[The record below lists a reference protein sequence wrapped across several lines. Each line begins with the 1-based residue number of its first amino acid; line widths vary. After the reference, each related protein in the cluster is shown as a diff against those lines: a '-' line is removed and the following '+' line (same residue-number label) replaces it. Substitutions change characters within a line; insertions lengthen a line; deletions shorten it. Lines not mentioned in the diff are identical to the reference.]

1 MMCCQPKISVIIP
14 VYNGRSTIGR
24 AAQSVLRQAY
34 SNVELVLV
42 DDGSADGTFAVLEE
56 LAKEHSNVVAVHQEN
71 GGVSKAR
78 NTGIEKASGEYIMFL
93 DADDELAPDVLAK
106 TMELAQTHACD
117 VVAGT
122 CIRIRPDGSS
132 FLSDMP
138 ITEDPCVWQGEEAL
152 CASLRDHPSTY
163 AVWGKL
169 YRREAVGQTR
179 FVEGKRLHED
189 SFFLFELL
197 QKNIKMTV
205 TKLPV
210 VHYYLTES
218 SASRAGFSEKFLD
231 MLYFAQ
237 RKVDIIEEKF
247 PHLVPL
253 GKNVLVK
260 ANMALLK
267 TMWSAKGN
275 TYKELEKQC
284 QKTIRENGA
293 YFIPAI
299 KVDKILFLFIRL
311 RLFWL
316 YKLIYR
322 ILRGK

>member
-1 MMCCQPKISVIIP
+1 MTTCWPKISVIIP
-14 VYNGRSTIGR
+14 VYNGRATIAR
-24 AAQSVLRQAY
+24 AARSVLEQDY
-34 SNVELVLV
+34 PNIELILV
-42 DDGSADGTFAVLEE
+42 DDGSADGTDQILEE
-56 LAKEHSNVVAVHQEN
+56 LAGEYGNVVPIRQKN

-78 NTGIEKASGEYIMFL
+78 NTGLEAATGEYLMFL
-93 DADDELAPDVLAK
+93 DADDELAPQAMKK
-106 TMELAQTHACD
+106 TMELAKAYDCD
-117 VVAGT
+117 IVAGA
-122 CIRIRPDGSS
+122 CLRIRPDGTD

-138 ITEDPCVWQGEEAL
+138 IDTDPLVWQGEEAL

-169 YRREAVGQTR
+169 YRREAIGDTR
-179 FVEGKRLHED
+179 FVLGKRLHED

-197 QKNIKMTV
+197 QKDMKMVV

-210 VHYYLTES
+210 VRYYLTES
-218 SASRAGFSEKFLD
+218 SASRSGFSEKFLD

-237 RKVDIIEEKF
+237 RKVEIIEEKY
-247 PHLVPL
+247 PHLIPL

-267 TMWSAKGN
+267 TMWTAQGN
-275 TYKELEKQC
+275 TYKELENNC
-284 QKTIRENGA
+284 QKTIRENAA

-299 KVDKILFLFIRL
+299 KVDKVLFLFVRM
-311 RLFWL
+311 RMFWL

-322 ILRGK
+322 LLRGR

>member
-1 MMCCQPKISVIIP
+1 MTKCWPKISVIIP
-14 VYNGRSTIGR
+14 VYNGQATIGR
-24 AAQSVLRQAY
+24 AARSVLEQDY
-34 SNVELVLV
+34 PDTELILV
-42 DDGSADGTFAVLEE
+42 DDGSKDGTFGILEE
-56 LAKEHSNVVAVHQEN
+56 LAKENANVIPVRQEN

-78 NTGIEKASGEYIMFL
+78 NTGLENATGEYLMFL
-93 DADDELAPDVLAK
+93 DADDELAPGVLTK
-106 TMELAQTHACD
+106 IMELAQTQDCD
-117 VVAGT
+117 IVAGA

-138 ITEDPCVWQGEEAL
+138 IEKDPCIWQGEDAL

-169 YRREAVGQTR
+169 YRRGAVGETR

-189 SFFLFELL
+189 SFFIFELL
-197 QKNIKMTV
+197 QKDLKMAV
-205 TKLPV
+205 TRLPV
-210 VHYYLTES
+210 VRYYLTEN
-218 SASRAGFSEKFLD
+218 SASRGGFSEKFLD

-247 PHLVPL
+247 PHLIPL

-267 TMWSAKGN
+267 TMWSAQGN
-275 TYKELEKQC
+275 TYQNLEKQC
-284 QKTIRENGA
+284 LETVRENAA

-299 KVDKILFLFIRL
+299 KVDKILFAFIRL

-316 YKLIYR
+316 YKWIYR
-322 ILRGK
+322 LLRG

>member
-1 MMCCQPKISVIIP
+1 MCCGPKISVIIP
-14 VYNGRSTIGR
+14 VFNGQATIERAGRS
-24 AAQSVLRQAY
+24 VLEQEY
-34 SNVELVLV
+34 PNVELILV
-42 DDGSADGTFAVLEE
+42 NDGSSDGTQAVLERI
-56 LAKEHSNVVAVHQEN
+56 AKEYDNVIAVCQEN

-78 NTGIEKASGEYIMFL
+78 NTGIERSSGEYIMFL
-93 DADDELAPDVLAK
+93 DADDELAPGVLAK
-106 TMELAQTHACD
+106 MMELAKTHACD
-117 VVAGT
+117 LVAGT
-122 CIRIRPDGSS
+122 CIRVRPDGSS
-132 FLSDMP
+132 FLSGMP
-138 ITEDPCVWQGEEAL
+138 IEEDPCIWQGEAAL

-169 YRREAVGQTR
+169 YRREAIGDTR
-179 FVEGKRLHED
+179 FVVGKRLHED

-197 QKNIKMTV
+197 QNNVKMVV
-205 TKLPV
+205 TNLPV

-237 RKVDIIEEKF
+237 RKVDIIEEKY
-247 PHLVPL
+247 PHLIPL

-267 TMWSAKGN
+267 TMWSARGN
-275 TYKELEKQC
+275 TYKKLEKQC
-284 QKTIRENGA
+284 QKTIRENAA

-299 KVDKILFLFIRL
+299 KVDKILFAFIRL